1 MGIPYYIYSDSLEEM
16 VVKSFFYKK
25 KHYTWN
31 DFDCVYYEDSSD
43 EDYLSDIPAGAV
55 YG

>member
-1 MGIPYYIYSDSLEEM
+1 MSIPHYIYSDSLEEM
-16 VVKSFFYKK
+16 VVKSFFYGK

-31 DFDCVYYEDSSD
+31 DFDCVYYEDDSD
-43 EDYLSDIPAGAV
+43 EDYLSDISAGAI